1 MITAKY
7 LSMAK
12 TAFPM
17 VMVVLC
23 AASYFAFWNGPVAPE
38 AGLAPADSVARPT
51 RGEPSGASDR
61 GQESAIRLEES
72 PAVSTGTS
80 EVRSTIAPSLKH
92 GSIALVSGTD
102 AQEETPHANLQ
113 RIASGTDQIEEQ
125 TIPFLPNI
133 SPLDESQPELGENR
147 TREPSMPG
155 RDPKDL
161 AAAERTLAVA
171 SSTAG
176 SEKVIVDN
184 TDYEQT
190 SVRDYWVGLA
200 RASEAERAHGMQ
212 SPTQVIDNPFAASSV
227 ERSDRVD
234 SQQPEASM
242 LAAQIGHQ
250 SSWEQS
256 ARSDLLGTSDLVDT
270 DVSQEKTGAISVTAV
285 EQDPWSRQID
295 RNAKEPLEFDPPA
308 LDSLGEGTDT
318 FRDNAHR
325 PLPIE
330 SREMPAPVVA
340 GSEEGA
346 ETSVSTHNSR
356 RPTSLELPPVSD
368 AIRQQVHDHWQYG
381 SSLARRNALHL
392 SKQEFYGGLS
402 LLAEHADRALGSQ
415 QHLNALQEGFLA
427 LEEAG
432 DFESTQEL
440 RPGNLQ
446 VIVTAHK
453 TPLLKDGY
461 FQASNHSQAR
471 QAYLLYS
478 RERLRVAVG
487 AQPLAGE
494 LLYSLGKLYLA
505 AFELNRAP
513 DPLDLSRAT
522 MLFEAGLN
530 SDPTHAKCA
539 NELAVI
545 RAKDGDWVSAKS
557 LLQLSVRWRPDFLE
571 AWENLVKVHRR
582 LGEQQFEALA
592 SEQVEYLKSQNT
604 ESSMVR
610 MVSNAEFAATPA
622 AMEGGED
629 SADAPRGAMQDAG
642 QKPSTSAG
650 RQGQATPDARSEG
663 GASIRPFGAPAA
675 TERQ

>member
-1 MITAKY
+1 MITGKY

-23 AASYFAFWNGPVAPE
+23 AASYFAFWDGPVAPE
-38 AGLAPADSVARPT
+38 AGLAPADSVSKQT
-51 RGEPSGASDR
+51 RGEPSGARDR
-61 GQESAIRLEES
+61 AQELTVPAEET
-72 PAVSTGTS
+72 PAVSTGHSTA
-80 EVRSTIAPSLKH
+80 RSTPDPSLKA
-92 GSIALVSGTD
+92 GTIALVSGTD
-102 AQEETPHANLQ
+102 AREETPYANLQ
-113 RIASGTDQIEEQ
+113 MIASSSDLVGDQSIPFQSHTAPPDENYPGVEGNLSAESSLRSRDPRESRVAEQ
-125 TIPFLPNI
+125 TPTVA
-133 SPLDESQPELGENR
+133 G
-147 TREPSMPG
+147 G
-155 RDPKDL
+155 L
-161 AAAERTLAVA
+161 AR
-171 SSTAG
+171 
-176 SEKVIVDN
+176 SEKIIIDN
-184 TDYEQT
+184 SDYEQT
-190 SVRDYWVGLA
+190 SVSDYWVGLA
-200 RASEAERAHGMQ
+200 RATEAEGTRDLK
-212 SPTQVIDNPFAASSV
+212 SPTQVIDNPFAASPV
-227 ERSDRVD
+227 DRSDRTD
-234 SQQPEASM
+234 SQQLGPSAMPAS
-242 LAAQIGHQ
+242 IGRQ
-250 SSWEQS
+250 SSWEQPTK
-256 ARSDLLGTSDLVDT
+256 SDLWDADAPT
-270 DVSQEKTGAISVTAV
+270 EKTSAVRPDAAAQEPQSSPRPELALPGDWSGTLLDNAPRNLPVESLDVTA
-285 EQDPWSRQID
+285 
-295 RNAKEPLEFDPPA
+295 PA
-308 LDSLGEGTDT
+308 ADAATMTAETSM
-318 FRDNAHR
+318 
-325 PLPIE
+325 PIQ
-330 SREMPAPVVA
+330 SSQRPAPV
-340 GSEEGA
+340 
-346 ETSVSTHNSR
+346 
-356 RPTSLELPPVSD
+356 ELPPVSD

-402 LLAEHADRALGSQ
+402 LLAEHADQAFGSQ
-415 QHLNALQEGFLA
+415 NHLNALQEGFLA

-440 RPGNLQ
+440 RPGNLD
-446 VIVTAHK
+446 VIVTGHK

-471 QAYLLYS
+471 QAFLLYS

-545 RAKDGDWVSAKS
+545 RAKNGDWAAAKS

-592 SEQVEYLKSQNT
+592 AEQVNYLKSQNI

-629 SADAPRGAMQDAG
+629 STNTSTGSMPGAVQMSS
-642 QKPSTSAG
+642 KSEG
-650 RQGQATPDARSEG
+650 RTGQAAFDTSSG
-663 GASIRPFGAPAA
+663 GSASIRPFGAPAV
-675 TERQ
+675 TERR